1 MDAIGGRAHSD
12 RRRDEVSTSLTLDEH
27 LAALS
32 RSGARLGD
40 CAREAGLDAA
50 VPTCPAWA
58 VRDLVAHQAM
68 VHRWATAHV
77 RGEPTEAVASDAQ
90 ILETVPDLL
99 SYYDEGVSALAG
111 ALRDAPA
118 DLEAFTFLKDPPAP
132 REFWARR
139 QAHETT
145 MHMVDAQAA
154 VLARPPT
161 ADEADIDAA
170 LAADGID
177 ELLRGFFTRGK
188 SKLFDGTAF
197 TVVVAPSD
205 ADRRWVVR
213 VDEQLSV
220 DAGDGD
226 APDADAR
233 LSGSAAAL
241 YLALWNRGDEID
253 VQGKPEVLTRWRAV
267 QRVTWS

>member
-1 MDAIGGRAHSD
+1 
-12 RRRDEVSTSLTLDEH
+12 VSTSLTLDEH
-27 LAALS
+27 LAALE
-32 RSGARLGD
+32 RSGGRLGD

-77 RGEPTEAVASDAQ
+77 RGEPADAVASDAD

-99 SYYDEGVSALAG
+99 AYYDEGLASLVR

-118 DLEAFTFLKDPPAP
+118 DLDAFTFLKDPPAP

-145 MHMVDAQAA
+145 MHMVDARAA
-154 VLARPPT
+154 ELGRHPSAS
-161 ADEADIDAA
+161 EAEIDPA
-170 LAADGID
+170 LAVDGVD
-177 ELLRGFFTRGK
+177 ELLRGFFSRGK
-188 SKLFDGTAF
+188 SKLFEGTAF
-197 TVVVAPSD
+197 TVVVAPND

-213 VDEQLSV
+213 VDERLSV

-233 LSGSAAAL
+233 LTGSAAAL
-241 YLALWNRGDEID
+241 YLGLWNRGDEIEAD
-253 VQGKPEVLTRWRAV
+253 GKPEVLTRWHAV